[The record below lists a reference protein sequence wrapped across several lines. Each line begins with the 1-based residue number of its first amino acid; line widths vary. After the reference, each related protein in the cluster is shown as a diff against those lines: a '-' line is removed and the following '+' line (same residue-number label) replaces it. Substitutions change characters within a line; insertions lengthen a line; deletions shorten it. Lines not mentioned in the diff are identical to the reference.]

1 MSKTGF
7 ATTLDIRKMSTENFL
22 FSYLCLLLTGCLKSI
37 HDVQIG
43 YLKGFIG
50 MTDESDRD
58 PSLMTCEWQMDLA
71 YHDDGTC
78 MPEEILSSDLGC
90 NLTDGGINLQC
101 VLSLEQSILAF
112 DGRAVLISTLSS
124 IRSNRPVQIS
134 VSDVRNFCIMCRDKL
149 SFGLR
154 SCTCSSFFSLYHW
167 K

>member
-1 MSKTGF
+1 MSKTVF
-7 ATTLDIRKMSTENFL
+7 ATTLDITKMSTENFL
-22 FSYLCLLLTGCLKSI
+22 FSYLCLLLTGCLKFI

-101 VLSLEQSILAF
+101 VLSLEQSILTFQIA
-112 DGRAVLISTLSS
+112 GRAVLISTLSVITLCKYQYLMS
-124 IRSNRPVQIS
+124 K
-134 VSDVRNFCIMCRDKL
+134 NFCNMCRDKL
-149 SFGLR
+149 TFGL
-154 SCTCSSFFSLYHW
+154 
-167 K
+167 

>member
-1 MSKTGF
+1 
-7 ATTLDIRKMSTENFL
+7 
-22 FSYLCLLLTGCLKSI
+22 
-37 HDVQIG
+37 
-43 YLKGFIG
+43 
-50 MTDESDRD
+50 
-58 PSLMTCEWQMDLA
+58 MDLA

-134 VSDVRNFCIMCRDKL
+134 VSDVINFCIMCRDNL

-154 SCTCSSFFSLYHW
+154 SCTCSSFFSLFH
-167 K
+167 

>member
-1 MSKTGF
+1 
-7 ATTLDIRKMSTENFL
+7 
-22 FSYLCLLLTGCLKSI
+22 
-37 HDVQIG
+37 
-43 YLKGFIG
+43 
-50 MTDESDRD
+50 
-58 PSLMTCEWQMDLA
+58 MDLA

-134 VSDVRNFCIMCRDKL
+134 VSDLHYMQ
-149 SFGLR
+149 G
-154 SCTCSSFFSLYHW
+154 
-167 K
+167 